1 MKKRILSIVLAIL
14 LIAAMAIPAA
24 AYTYSGTFNSATG
37 SCTYTAYA
45 NCTITGWS
53 ALTEWTGSTDSYQNY
68 IFKTDVTP
76 YVRNSTTN
84 IPEALAMQPGTDN
97 LRVGSNY
104 SVENYTMHSIRC
116 EHYINGVRVEGPCTA
131 YPG

>member
-1 MKKRILSIVLAIL
+1 MKKRILSIVLATL

-53 ALTEWTGSTDSYQNY
+53 AHTEWTGSTDSYQNY
-68 IFKTDVTP
+68 IFRTDVTP
-76 YVRNSTTN
+76 RTQYGN
-84 IPEALAMQPGTDN
+84 IQEWQEIQRGTDN
-97 LRVGSNY
+97 LRMGTNY
-104 SVENYTMHSIRC
+104 SGRIYTMHSILC
-116 EHYINGVRVEGPCTA
+116 EHYINGIRVEGPCVA